1 MGDRRGGRD
10 PLRPLRRGVGLGLAL
25 AAVWGVAL
33 TADLSGAR
41 RALEAWASDSGA
53 AVALMSRQLGQEPE
67 ETVLAGLDGWG
78 QLLVEQSALLSAG
91 TQAVQTAR
99 QDPEEGETPPIQD
112 LEAEDDDD
120 QTQVELQPPKEPDD
134 VRETTGVGKEGGQYL
149 SQEGVYLY
157 DRTGKGL
164 DPSVFTAGG
173 VNFTLGEG
181 PQILILHSHG
191 SEAYSQNDGDRYQ
204 ESDPFRTTDCGHN
217 VVRVGEEMA
226 QVFRAHGF
234 QVVHD
239 TNLYDY
245 PAYNGAYDRSQAAVR
260 DWLSQYPTIR
270 IILDV
275 HRDALVGEDGAIYKL
290 VSQENGEKTAQVML
304 VVGTDAGGADHPGWA
319 DNLALAIRLQRELA
333 AEYVSVARPVVLRSS
348 SYNQQ
353 LSPGS
358 LLVEVGGH
366 GNTLTEALR
375 GARLFAESASQVFS
389 GMRAG

>member
-164 DPSVFTAGG
+164 D
-173 VNFTLGEG
+173 
-181 PQILILHSHG
+181 
-191 SEAYSQNDGDRYQ
+191 
-204 ESDPFRTTDCGHN
+204 
-217 VVRVGEEMA
+217 
-226 QVFRAHGF
+226 
-234 QVVHD
+234 
-239 TNLYDY
+239 
-245 PAYNGAYDRSQAAVR
+245 
-260 DWLSQYPTIR
+260 
-270 IILDV
+270 
-275 HRDALVGEDGAIYKL
+275 
-290 VSQENGEKTAQVML
+290 
-304 VVGTDAGGADHPGWA
+304 
-319 DNLALAIRLQRELA
+319 
-333 AEYVSVARPVVLRSS
+333 
-348 SYNQQ
+348 
-353 LSPGS
+353 
-358 LLVEVGGH
+358 
-366 GNTLTEALR
+366 
-375 GARLFAESASQVFS
+375 
-389 GMRAG
+389 